1 MKKKL
6 IIVSII
12 AILGVL
18 IWIII
23 QNQSSET
30 ANKDTDQSG
39 KSDISNIAKDKV
51 QENTSPIIAQN
62 SDNTNDNT
70 NPGMYATYDSSLL
83 AKADNGDVVLFF
95 RASWCPTCRALDT
108 DIKANQIPDG
118 LTILDI
124 NYDDSTELRKKYGV
138 TVQHTLVKV
147 NSKGEL
153 IKKWSGGNTLDTILK
168 QI

>member
-6 IIVSII
+6 IIISLI
-12 AILGVL
+12 AIVGIV
-18 IWIII
+18 IWLII

-30 ANKDTDQSG
+30 AKDIG
-39 KSDISNIAKDKV
+39 KSDISNIAMDKV
-51 QENTSPIIAQN
+51 QENASPIIEQN
-62 SDNTNDNT
+62 SDSTNDSNKQNSGIYT
-70 NPGMYATYDSSLL
+70 TYDSSLL
-83 AKADNGDVVLFF
+83 AKADNGDIVLFF

-118 LTILDI
+118 LTILNV

-147 NSKGEL
+147 DSKGEL
-153 IKKWSGGNTLDTILK
+153 IKKWSGGNTLETILK

>member
-1 MKKKL
+1 MRKKI

-18 IWIII
+18 IWFII
-23 QNQSSET
+23 QNQPSGA
-30 ANKDTDQSG
+30 ANKDAG
-39 KSDISNIAKDKV
+39 KSDISNISKDKI
-51 QENTSPIIAQN
+51 QENSSSVAEQN
-62 SDNTNDNT
+62 SDSTNGLN
-70 NPGMYATYDSSLL
+70 NQNVGTYEAYDTTLL

-108 DIKANQIPDG
+108 NIKNNTIPSN
-118 LTILDI
+118 LTILDV
-124 NYDDSTELRKKYGV
+124 NYDDSAELRKKYGV

-147 NSKGEL
+147 NSSGEL
-153 IKKWSGGNTLDTILK
+153 IKKWSGGNTLETIIK